1 MAAANK
7 GPKKRTKQLNI
18 STIISG
24 DGRPIRLGRVQE
36 GDRSSAA
43 LPTSPLIDPHSD
55 SGSDEGNMPTRVR
68 FVVAWNWVG
77 VVSNCTMRL
86 FRGRNLVQF
95 PTQPLQSKQQV
106 KCTPPPPKKKKFY

>member
-43 LPTSPLIDPHSD
+43 LPTSPVTDPHSD
-55 SGSDEGNMPTRVR
+55 SGSDEGNMPTRI
-68 FVVAWNWVG
+68 FVLW
-77 VVSNCTMRL
+77 L
-86 FRGRNLVQF
+86 RGTGSVLCRIALWDCLGDEILVQF
-95 PTQPLQSKQQV
+95 PTQPL
-106 KCTPPPPKKKKFY
+106 TAN